1 MRQITTVLRVASSR
15 SMFLLPS
22 VLICLFAISIGAAW
36 QVRRPQASEK
46 DEVRE
51 RIAVLI
57 HNALEAGNGSVEGV
71 RTWSRVP
78 PSPGAVEEI
87 IKFGDD
93 AVPVLTRYL
102 DSNNEPER
110 AIAVEFLGRLGGERI
125 IVPLRKVIKNDSS
138 RSMRIE
144 ALGWISQAPWEQAS
158 PVISEAA
165 DTDPDP
171 KVREAAKEILV
182 KHK

>member
-1 MRQITTVLRVASSR
+1 
-15 SMFLLPS
+15 
-22 VLICLFAISIGAAW
+22 
-36 QVRRPQASEK
+36 
-46 DEVRE
+46 
-51 RIAVLI
+51 
-57 HNALEAGNGSVEGV
+57 
-71 RTWSRVP
+71 VP

-144 ALGWISQAPWEQAS
+144 ALGWISQAPWEQAA